1 MALLAGA
8 VCAICTLP
16 VSARDAT
23 VKPRALLRPPAGLGG
38 RAHAAEESAE
48 PATDNTYCDAC
59 EYIIDEIAADG
70 CSLACEGMPPPADA
84 VCAWMVKSTG
94 LCAWVVQELSGG
106 VNATTVCAAAGLC
119 GGPCE
124 CGVCTPR
131 AASASAG
138 RCLGLPYSCGHAAHA
153 LHSSDSAGTRGS
165 GARDGLT
172 FCAGDA
178 CDGTNEADYGCC
190 LTCL

>member
-1 MALLAGA
+1 VALLAGA

-131 AASASAG
+131 AASALPRAAVQLRPRCARSALERQRWHEGERRTG
-138 RCLGLPYSCGHAAHA
+138 RTDVLCRRRL
-153 LHSSDSAGTRGS
+153 R
-165 GARDGLT
+165 R
-172 FCAGDA
+172 
-178 CDGTNEADYGCC
+178 NE
-190 LTCL
+190 